1 MFHYTCFQE
10 DVNREMIIVT
20 ISDLYN
26 GGVGLPLWV
35 VDKLE
40 RENYG
45 KIKKRGIESGWG
57 IVYSGGDGYFFNRM
71 YE

>member
-1 MFHYTCFQE
+1 MLLFLIYAMGAQYPQRQAAE
-10 DVNREMIIVT
+10 
-20 ISDLYN
+20 
-26 GGVGLPLWV
+26 G

>member
-1 MFHYTCFQE
+1 M
-10 DVNREMIIVT
+10 
-20 ISDLYN
+20 
-26 GGVGLPLWV
+26 
-35 VDKLE
+35 DKLE